1 MTKRTIQII
10 ANPGAGQDGLNLKTV
25 QQILAEYEAD
35 WDIAITKQA
44 GDAKRLAR
52 KAAKSGA
59 DIVAIF
65 GGDGSVAEAAA
76 GLAGTKT
83 ALAILPGG
91 TANVM
96 SVELGIPG
104 KIEDAL
110 RVAADPASTVRAVD
124 LGTVNKQKFVLRVSL
139 GLEAAMVAGA
149 DREAKDRY
157 GVLAYLWS
165 AVQNL
170 AQSQP
175 ARYALTVDGK
185 RIEAEG
191 LTCIVA
197 NSGNMGQAGLNLIPG
212 IAVDDGLLDVIV
224 IGQEKLKGFFAA
236 AGSILGLASVQP
248 EQRTARY
255 AELGQEMRS
264 TIQYW
269 QAKQVAVTA
278 TPRQRMQSDGELLEA
293 TNVHCAIEPGALR
306 VVVPAG

>member
-25 QQILAEYEAD
+25 QSVLADYAAD

-52 KAAKSGA
+52 KAAKAGA

-104 KIEDAL
+104 KIDDAL
-110 RVAADPASTVRAVD
+110 RVAANPESAVRAVD
-124 LGTVNKQKFVLRVSL
+124 VGTVNKQRFVLRVSL

-165 AVQNL
+165 ALQNL

-175 ARYALTVDGK
+175 ARYTLTVDGK
-185 RIEAEG
+185 KIEAEG

-212 IAVDDGLLDVIV
+212 IAVDDGLLDIIV

-248 EQRTARY
+248 EERTARY
-255 AELGQEMRS
+255 SELGDEMRS

-269 QAKQVAVTA
+269 QAKDVVVAA
-278 TPRQRMQSDGELLEA
+278 SPRQRMQSDGELLKGRQVRC
-293 TNVHCAIEPGALR
+293 TIEPGALR

>member
-1 MTKRTIQII
+1 MTKRSIQII

-25 QQILAEYEAD
+25 QGVLAEYDVE
-35 WDIAITKQA
+35 WDIAITKRA
-44 GDAKRLAR
+44 GDAKRLAQ
-52 KAAKSGA
+52 KAAEEGA
-59 DIVAIF
+59 GIVAIF

-76 GLAGTKT
+76 GLAGTQS

-96 SVELGIPG
+96 SAELGIPG

-110 RVAADPASTVRAVD
+110 RVAADPASRVRAVD
-124 LGTVNKQKFVLRVSL
+124 LGTVNDRAFVLRVSL

-149 DREAKDRY
+149 DRETKDKY

-165 AVQNL
+165 ALQNL

-185 RIEAEG
+185 AIEAEG

-197 NSGNMGQAGLNLIPG
+197 NSGNMGQAGINLIPG

-248 EQRTARY
+248 EERDARY
-255 AELGQEMRS
+255 SALGQEMRS

-269 QAKQVAVTA
+269 QAQEVIVAA
-278 TPRQRMQSDGELLEA
+278 SPRQRMQSDGELLKA
-293 TNVHCAIEPGALR
+293 RQVRCTIEPGALR
-306 VVVPAG
+306 VIVPAA

>member
-25 QQILAEYEAD
+25 QSVLAEYEAD

-44 GDAKRLAR
+44 GDAERLAR
-52 KAAKSGA
+52 KAAKAGA
-59 DIVAIF
+59 DVVAIF

-96 SVELGIPG
+96 AAELGIPG

-110 RVAADPASTVRAVD
+110 RVAANPESTVRSVD
-124 LGTVNKQKFVLRVSL
+124 LGTVNEQKFVLRVSL

-149 DREAKDRY
+149 DRETKDKY

-165 AVQNL
+165 ALQNL

-175 ARYALTVDGK
+175 ARYTLTVDGK
-185 RIEAEG
+185 EIEAEG

-236 AGSILGLASVQP
+236 AGSILGLASVRP
-248 EQRTARY
+248 DERSARY
-255 AELGQEMRS
+255 SELGQEMRS

-269 QAKQVAVTA
+269 QAKQVTVAA
-278 TPRQRMQSDGELLEA
+278 TPQQRMQSDGEVLEA
-293 TNVHCAIEPGALR
+293 THVRCAVEPGTLR
-306 VVVPAG
+306 VVVPAK